1 MRREIMRPYV
11 LRLKIRRTIDT
22 YLDIQSLGIG
32 KPRQTYASAD
42 LKIRAR
48 TKLSNIELMNEYI
61 RARGLNPEQTLTRE
75 LLAEGATIHTGEELQ
90 DYQVR
95 ILRDTFSDLVCKDVE
110 ETIRRPGQTSKTGG
124 IRVPRGELRTPL
136 FFRWAEWASP
146 RLVLFFFRVNDSG
159 SKYTDSS
166 FR

>member
-48 TKLSNIELMNEYI
+48 KKLSNIELIEEYI
-61 RARGLNPEQTLTRE
+61 RDRGLNPEQTLTRE
-75 LLAEGATIHTGEELQ
+75 SLTEGATIHTGEEPQ
-90 DYQVR
+90 AYQLR
-95 ILRDTFSDLVCKDVE
+95 ILRNVQKPRPQGYRRNRTKARREKRLVGVDRLAILWIE
-110 ETIRRPGQTSKTGG
+110 SRPS
-124 IRVPRGELRTPL
+124 ISILL
-136 FFRWAEWASP
+136 SP
-146 RLVLFFFRVNDSG
+146 RHR
-159 SKYTDSS
+159 
-166 FR
+166 